1 MKIPCV
7 IYLHGNSSGRP
18 EALPIVDL
26 MIPLEISVFTF
37 DFAGCGMSDG
47 EYISLGWH
55 ERDDLELVID

>member
-18 EALPIVDL
+18 ETLQIVDL
-26 MIPLEISVFTF
+26 MIPLGVSVFTF
-37 DFAGCGMSDG
+37 DFSGCGMSEG

-55 ERDDLELVID
+55 ERDDLELVIE